1 MSLEF
6 AWLPPEINSA
16 RIFAGAGSGPLH
28 VAATAWDGL
37 AQDLS
42 ASASSFDSVVV
53 GLTSGPW
60 AGPAS
65 ASMAAAAAPY
75 VGWLS
80 AAAGKAASAA
90 AQARAAAEA
99 FETALGATI
108 HPAAVA
114 TNRTTLASLVATN
127 FFGIN
132 APAIA
137 ATEFQYVEMWAADV
151 GAMMGYHT
159 TSAAVASTLAQF
171 DVPTMS
177 LAGLAGWL
185 SSVES
190 QATAAISSLGSQVTS
205 ALSGAGGSLTGLGST
220 VSGAISSAVS
230 DPAAALSSV
239 ESVASGL
246 SPLTSVAQIAMY
258 PASMAISPL
267 MSVFQMAGNG
277 GAGSAAALASANTA
291 GLAGDATKF
300 VGSAVPADLKP
311 FGGAG
316 GLGGGMGADLGKAR
330 LVGAMSVPPTW
341 QGSMPARMVSSAM
354 SGMGGMPAAMA
365 GAAQGA
371 GGGMTP
377 MPMPMGGMGAGGGMP
392 GGMMGRGGA
401 SPHVVQNRP
410 SVIPRTGV

>member
-1 MSLEF
+1 MVLDF
-6 AWLPPEINSA
+6 AWLPPEVNSA

-37 AQDLS
+37 AQDLQ
-42 ASASSFDSVVV
+42 ASAASFDSVIV
-53 GLTSGPW
+53 GLTAGPW

-65 ASMAAAAAPY
+65 ASMAAAATPY
-75 VGWLS
+75 VGWLT
-80 AAAGKAASAA
+80 AAAGQAAAAA
-90 AQARAAAEA
+90 AQARAAAAA
-99 FETALGATI
+99 FETALTATV
-108 HPAAVA
+108 HPVAV
-114 TNRTTLASLVATN
+114 TGNRTTLSTLVATN

-159 TSAAVASTLAQF
+159 TSTSVAATLTQF
-171 DVPTMS
+171 DAPPVS
-177 LAGLAGWL
+177 LAGLSGW
-185 SSVES
+185 VS
-190 QATAAISSLGSQVTS
+190 QLGTWVTTEVSQLGGQITS
-205 ALSGAGGSLTGLGST
+205 ALGSVSLST
-220 VSGAISSAVS
+220 IESA
-230 DPAAALSSV
+230 
-239 ESVASGL
+239 ASGL

-267 MSVFQMAGNG
+267 MSIAQMANSS
-277 GAGSAAALASANTA
+277 GAATA
-291 GLAGDATKF
+291 GLAGANALAGDGTKF
-300 VGSAVPADLKP
+300 VGSAVPDLKP

-316 GLGGGMGADLGKAR
+316 GLGAGMGADLGKAR

-354 SGMGGMPAAMA
+354 SGMGAMPNAAAAMA

-401 SPHVVQNRP
+401 SPNVVQNRP
-410 SVIPRTGV
+410 SVIPRTGI

>member
-1 MSLEF
+1 MVLDF
-6 AWLPPEINSA
+6 AWLPPEINSS

-28 VAATAWDGL
+28 MAATAWEGL
-37 AQDLS
+37 AQDLQ
-42 ASASSFDSVVV
+42 ASASSFDSVIV
-53 GLTSGPW
+53 GLTAGPW

-65 ASMAAAAAPY
+65 ASMAAAATPY
-75 VGWLS
+75 VGWLT
-80 AAAGKAASAA
+80 AAAGQAAAAA
-90 AQARAAAEA
+90 AQARAAAAA
-99 FETALGATI
+99 FETALTATV
-108 HPAAVA
+108 HPVAV
-114 TNRTTLASLVATN
+114 TGNRTTLSTLVATN

-151 GAMMGYHT
+151 AAMMGYHT
-159 TSAAVASTLAQF
+159 TSTSVAATLTQF
-171 DVPTMS
+171 DAPPMS
-177 LAGLAGWL
+177 LAGLSGW
-185 SSVES
+185 VS
-190 QATAAISSLGSQVTS
+190 QLGAEVATEVSSLGAQVTS
-205 ALSGAGGSLTGLGST
+205 VLGSAVPGLMSGLSGVSLST
-220 VSGAISSAVS
+220 IESA
-230 DPAAALSSV
+230 
-239 ESVASGL
+239 ASGL

-267 MSVFQMAGNG
+267 MSIAQMANSS
-277 GAGSAAALASANTA
+277 GAATA
-291 GLAGDATKF
+291 GLAGANALAGDATKF
-300 VGSAVPADLKP
+300 VGSAVPDLKP

-316 GLGGGMGADLGKAR
+316 GLGAGMGADLGKAR

-354 SGMGGMPAAMA
+354 SGMGGMPNAAAAMA

-410 SVIPRTGV
+410 SVIPRTGI

>member
-1 MSLEF
+1 MVLDF

-37 AQDLS
+37 AQDLQ
-42 ASASSFDSVVV
+42 ASASSFDSVIV

-65 ASMAAAAAPY
+65 ASMAAAATPY
-75 VGWLS
+75 VGWLT
-80 AAAGKAASAA
+80 AAAGQAAAAA
-90 AQARAAAEA
+90 AQARAAAAA
-99 FETALGATI
+99 FETALTATV
-108 HPAAVA
+108 HPAAV
-114 TNRTTLASLVATN
+114 TGNRTTLSTLVATN

-151 GAMMGYHT
+151 AAMLGYHS
-159 TSAAVASTLAQF
+159 TSTSVAATLTQF
-171 DVPTMS
+171 DTPPVS
-177 LAGLAGWL
+177 LAGLSGWL
-185 SSVES
+185 SQLGAEVTKEV
-190 QATAAISSLGSQVTS
+190 SLLGGQITS
-205 ALSGAGGSLTGLGST
+205 ALGS
-220 VSGAISSAVS
+220 VSLSAIESA
-230 DPAAALSSV
+230 
-239 ESVASGL
+239 ASGL

-267 MSVFQMAGNG
+267 MSVLQMAGQS
-277 GAGSAAALASANTA
+277 SASTA
-291 GLAGDATKF
+291 GLAGANAAALAGDGTKF
-300 VGSAVPADLKP
+300 VGSAVPDLKP

-316 GLGGGMGADLGKAR
+316 GLGAGMGADLGKAR

-354 SGMGGMPAAMA
+354 SGMGGMPNAAAAMA

-371 GGGMTP
+371 GGGMMP

-410 SVIPRTGV
+410 SVVPRTGI

>member
-1 MSLEF
+1 MVLDF

-42 ASASSFDSVVV
+42 ASAASFDSVIV
-53 GLTSGPW
+53 GLTAGPW

-65 ASMAAAAAPY
+65 ASMAAAATPY
-75 VGWLS
+75 VGWLT
-80 AAAGKAASAA
+80 AAAGQAAAAA
-90 AQARAAAEA
+90 AQARAAAAA
-99 FETALGATI
+99 FETALAGTI
-108 HPAAVA
+108 HPAAV
-114 TNRTTLASLVATN
+114 TGNRTTLATLIATN
-127 FFGIN
+127 FFGLN

-137 ATEFQYVEMWAADV
+137 STEFQYVEMWAADV

-159 TSAAVASTLAQF
+159 TSTAVASTLTQF
-171 DVPTMS
+171 DTPPTS
-177 LAGLAGWL
+177 LAGLTSWMSQLGAQVVAEM

-190 QATAAISSLGSQVTS
+190 QATAVMSSLGSSVTGVLSGAGS
-205 ALSGAGGSLTGLGST
+205 ALSG
-220 VSGAISSAVS
+220 VS
-230 DPAAALSSV
+230 LSSL
-239 ESVASGL
+239 ESAASGL

-267 MSVFQMAGNG
+267 MSVFQMASSSS
-277 GAGSAAALASANTA
+277 AGSASLAAANAA

-300 VGSAVPADLKP
+300 VGSAVPDLKP

-354 SGMGGMPAAMA
+354 SGMGGMPNAAAAMA
-365 GAAQGA
+365 GAAQGGA
-371 GGGMTP
+371 GGFQP

-401 SPHVVQNRP
+401 SPHVLQNRP

>member
-1 MSLEF
+1 MVLEF

-42 ASASSFDSVVV
+42 ASASSFDSVIV

-90 AQARAAAEA
+90 AQARAAAAA
-99 FETALGATI
+99 FETALAATI
-108 HPAAVA
+108 HPAAV
-114 TNRTTLASLVATN
+114 TSNRTTLASLVATN

-137 ATEFQYVEMWAADV
+137 ATEFTYVEMWAADV

-159 TSAAVASTLAQF
+159 TSTAVASTLAQF
-171 DVPTMS
+171 DTPTMS
-177 LAGLAGWL
+177 LAGLAGWV
-185 SSVES
+185 SSVETS
-190 QATAAISSLGSQVTS
+190 VTSAFSGAGASLTAVGTEVTS
-205 ALSGAGGSLTGLGST
+205 ALSG
-220 VSGAISSAVS
+220 VS
-230 DPAAALSSV
+230 LSSL
-239 ESVASGL
+239 ESAASGL

-267 MSVFQMAGNG
+267 MSIAQMAGSG
-277 GAGSAAALASANTA
+277 SAGSAALAGANAA
-291 GLAGDATKF
+291 GLGADATKF

-354 SGMGGMPAAMA
+354 SGMGGMPNAAAAMA

-401 SPHVVQNRP
+401 SPHVTQNRP
-410 SVIPRTGV
+410 SVVPRTGI

>member
-1 MSLEF
+1 MVLDF

-37 AQDLS
+37 AQDLQ
-42 ASASSFDSVVV
+42 ASASSFDSVIV

-65 ASMAAAAAPY
+65 ASMAAAATPY
-75 VGWLS
+75 VGWLT
-80 AAAGKAASAA
+80 AAAGQAAAAA
-90 AQARAAAEA
+90 AQARAAAAA
-99 FETALGATI
+99 FETALTATV
-108 HPAAVA
+108 HPAAV
-114 TNRTTLASLVATN
+114 TGNRTTLSTLVATN
-127 FFGIN
+127 FFGMN

-151 GAMMGYHT
+151 AAMLGYHS
-159 TSAAVASTLAQF
+159 TSTSVAATLTQF
-171 DVPTMS
+171 DTPPVS
-177 LAGLAGWL
+177 LAGLSGWVSQLGSEVSSAL
-185 SSVES
+185 SSVGS
-190 QATAAISSLGSQVTS
+190 AAVV
-205 ALSGAGGSLTGLGST
+205 GGDCGDVG
-220 VSGAISSAVS
+220 VVGRWC
-230 DPAAALSSV
+230 PALSSV
-239 ESVASGL
+239 ESLASGF

-267 MSVFQMAGNG
+267 MSVLQMAGQSSASTAG
-277 GAGSAAALASANTA
+277 LAGANAAA
-291 GLAGDATKF
+291 LAGDATKF
-300 VGSAVPADLKP
+300 VGSAVPDLKP

-316 GLGGGMGADLGKAR
+316 GLGAGMGADLGKAR

-354 SGMGGMPAAMA
+354 SGMGGMPNAAAMA

-371 GGGMTP
+371 AGGMTP

-410 SVIPRTGV
+410 SVIPRTGI

>member
-1 MSLEF
+1 MVLDF

-42 ASASSFDSVVV
+42 ASAASFDSVIV

-65 ASMAAAAAPY
+65 ASMAAAATPY
-75 VGWLS
+75 VGWLT
-80 AAAGKAASAA
+80 AAAGQAAAAA
-90 AQARAAAEA
+90 AQARAAAAA
-99 FETALGATI
+99 FEAALSATV
-108 HPAAVA
+108 HPAAVTA
-114 TNRTTLASLVATN
+114 NRTTLSTLIATN
-127 FFGIN
+127 FFGLN

-137 ATEFQYVEMWAADV
+137 STEFTYLEMWAADV

-159 TSAAVASTLAQF
+159 TSTSVASTLTQF
-171 DVPTMS
+171 ATPPLS
-177 LAGLAGWL
+177 LAGLAGWV
-185 SSVES
+185 SSLES
-190 QATAAISSLGSQVTS
+190 QATAAVSSLGAQVTSTLASAGAGVSS
-205 ALSGAGGSLTGLGST
+205 ALSGVSLTTLE
-220 VSGAISSAVS
+220 SA
-230 DPAAALSSV
+230 
-239 ESVASGL
+239 ASGL

-267 MSVFQMAGNG
+267 MSVFQMASQ
-277 GAGSAAALASANTA
+277 GSAGTAALAGANAA

-300 VGSAVPADLKP
+300 VGSAVPDLKP
-311 FGGAG
+311 LGGAG
-316 GLGGGMGADLGKAR
+316 GLGAGMGADLGKAR

-354 SGMGGMPAAMA
+354 SGMGGMPNAAAMA
-365 GAAQGA
+365 GAAP
-371 GGGMTP
+371 GGSGMMP
-377 MPMPMGGMGAGGGMP
+377 MPMPMGGGAGGMP

-410 SVIPRTGV
+410 SVVPRTGV

>member
-1 MSLEF
+1 MVLDF
-6 AWLPPEINSA
+6 AWLPPEVNSA

-37 AQDLS
+37 AQDLQ
-42 ASASSFDSVVV
+42 ASAASFDSVIV
-53 GLTSGPW
+53 GLTAGPW

-65 ASMAAAAAPY
+65 ASMAAAATPY
-75 VGWLS
+75 VGWLT
-80 AAAGKAASAA
+80 AAAGQAAAAA
-90 AQARAAAEA
+90 AQARAAAAA
-99 FETALGATI
+99 FETALTATV
-108 HPAAVA
+108 HPVAV
-114 TNRTTLASLVATN
+114 TGNRTTLSTLVATN

-151 GAMMGYHT
+151 GAMMGYHM
-159 TSAAVASTLAQF
+159 TSTSVAATLTQF
-171 DVPTMS
+171 DAPPVS
-177 LAGLAGWL
+177 LAGLSGW
-185 SSVES
+185 VS
-190 QATAAISSLGSQVTS
+190 QLGTWVTTEVSQLGGQITS
-205 ALSGAGGSLTGLGST
+205 ALGSVSLST
-220 VSGAISSAVS
+220 IESA
-230 DPAAALSSV
+230 
-239 ESVASGL
+239 ASGL

-267 MSVFQMAGNG
+267 MSIAQMANSS
-277 GAGSAAALASANTA
+277 GAATA
-291 GLAGDATKF
+291 GLAGANALAGDGTKF
-300 VGSAVPADLKP
+300 VGSAVPDLKP

-316 GLGGGMGADLGKAR
+316 GLGAGMGADLGKAR

-354 SGMGGMPAAMA
+354 SGMGAMPNAAAAMA

-410 SVIPRTGV
+410 SVVPRTGI